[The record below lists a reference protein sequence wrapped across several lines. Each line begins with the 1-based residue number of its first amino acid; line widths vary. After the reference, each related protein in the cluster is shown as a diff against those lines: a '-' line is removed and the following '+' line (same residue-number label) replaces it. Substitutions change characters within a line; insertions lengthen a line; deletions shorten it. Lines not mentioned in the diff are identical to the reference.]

1 MKSLTPMLL
10 FTLLF
15 SSCGLLKKPN
25 PEVEQLQPSLSDEW
39 QHISSSYQC
48 GIQFGGNEYSGTL
61 RLKMKRD
68 SIIWFSIKAVFGL
81 QIARGVINQ
90 DSAHILNVM
99 QGEYYALSLEELE
112 RRMQLPAQVSSI
124 QKLFTGETLTNELVK
139 IPGSKDSTFW
149 GKSEPFKDYSTSIS
163 NTGVVFNS
171 FIKKNPDRSLVA
183 QYQSFTKWKVYP
195 IAAKWFIQVKD
206 ELNTVRLEMQLR
218 NVSFSTIPSYPFS
231 IPEGYKRV
239 KLL

>member
-1 MKSLTPMLL
+1 MKSLTPVLI

-15 SSCGLLKKPN
+15 SSCGLLKKSS

-39 QHISSSYQC
+39 QYIHSSYQC
-48 GIQFGGNEYSGTL
+48 GIIFGGNEYNGIL

-68 SIIWFSIKAVFGL
+68 SIIWFNIKAAFGL
-81 QIARGVINQ
+81 QIARGIIDK

-112 RRMQLPAQVSSI
+112 KRMQLPAQVSSI
-124 QKLFTGETLTNELVK
+124 QRLFTGEALTDDLVMV
-139 IPGSKDSTFW
+139 PGSKDSTFS
-149 GKSEPFKDYSTSIS
+149 GRSAPFLDYSTSLS
-163 NTGVVFNS
+163 DTGVVFNS
-171 FIKKNPDRSLVA
+171 FVKKDPDRSLVA
-183 QYQSFTKWKVYP
+183 QYQYFTKWKVYP
-195 IAAKWFIQVKD
+195 IAAKYFLQIKD
-206 ELNTVRLEMQLR
+206 ELNNVRLEMQLR

>member
-1 MKSLTPMLL
+1 MKSLTPILIL
-10 FTLLF
+10 TLLF
-15 SSCGLLKKPN
+15 SSCGLLKQHS
-25 PEVEQLQPSLSDEW
+25 PEAEQLQPSLRDEW
-39 QHISSSYQC
+39 QYVSSSYQC
-48 GIQFGGNEYSGTL
+48 GIQFAGNEYTGTL
-61 RLKMKRD
+61 RLKMKHD
-68 SIIWFSIKAVFGL
+68 SIIWFSIKAAFGL
-81 QIARGVINQ
+81 QIARGIIKK

-112 RRMQLPAQVSSI
+112 NRMQLPAQVSSI
-124 QKLFTGETLTNELVK
+124 QKLFTGETLTDDLVK
-139 IPGSKDSTFW
+139 IPGSKDSTFS

-163 NTGVVFNS
+163 DTGVIFNS
-171 FIKKNPDRSLVA
+171 FVKKNPDRSLIA
-183 QYQSFTKWKVYP
+183 QYLSFTKWKVYP
-195 IAAKWFIQVKD
+195 IAEKWFIQVKD

>member
-1 MKSLTPMLL
+1 MSLTPVLL
-10 FTLLF
+10 FTLF
-15 SSCGLLKKPN
+15 ISSCGLLKQPS
-25 PEVEQLQPSLSDEW
+25 PEVEQLQPSINDEW

-48 GIQFGGNEYSGTL
+48 EIQFGGNEYSGTL

-68 SIIWFSIKAVFGL
+68 SIIWFSIKAAFGL
-81 QIARGVINQ
+81 QIARGIINQ
-90 DSAHILNVM
+90 DSAHILNVI
-99 QGEYYALSLEELE
+99 QGEYYVLSLEELE

-124 QKLFTGETLTNELVK
+124 QKLLTGETLTDDLVM

-163 NTGVVFNS
+163 DTGVVFNS
-171 FIKKNPDRSLVA
+171 FVKKNPDRTLIA
-183 QYQSFTKWKVYP
+183 QYQWFSKWSEYP

-206 ELNTVRLEMQLR
+206 ELNTIRLEMQLR